1 MQVKKKLL
9 EAKEDSPEFK
19 EFMDTISKVPHPFI
33 SAWRRNYEK
42 ALKEGEVEMGA
53 LRGQTVGDAATAAA
67 GMQVA
72 STLEIFSAVIRGFQ
86 RYMDDSFVKKYVT
99 DSVVFKIPLTE
110 YRELVAGISAG
121 ELPHT
126 EKMIDYFSVDL
137 STPESERGGKVT
149 WTRALLED
157 VTFDVQAEMAEGLGH
172 AIALK
177 ILKDI
182 IDAVMV
188 LKNAAGAGYEYLNS
202 AKMPLGAV
210 KTISS
215 PITWDEFLSVIGAV
229 DTGGLAVTA
238 VWDAKTADPVPAD
251 IGRAFALNATVVGYI
266 TGYEISSASAGK
278 LWINLTKD
286 KAPIFDN
293 MVATAVNGT
302 MSVTID
308 GEEVSEGYKHYG
320 PADFCLVSPDVYW
333 QLLNIIQMTN
343 VLYEGSTDPIN
354 RGVIKLA
361 LGTTIS
367 KQSVLPPGTIVALNS
382 EKAVALVTRRALK
395 IEPVLFPVWNEY
407 GFIGTVRYAT
417 KVIYPTAV
425 QIGQIA

>member
-53 LRGQTVGDAATAAA
+53 LRGQTIGDAATAAA

-137 STPESERGGKVT
+137 SSPESERGGKVT

-229 DTGGLAVTA
+229 DTGSLAVTA
-238 VWDAKTADPVPAD
+238 AWNAGTAPVAAD
-251 IGRAFALNATVVGYI
+251 IGKAVTDDTAVVGYL
-266 TGYEISSASAGK
+266 TGYELGTGTTGK
-278 LWINLTKD
+278 LWINLTTVKT
-286 KAPIFDN
+286 AIADN
-293 MVATAVNGT
+293 SVVAVVEGT
-302 MSVTID
+302 GNVTIH
-308 GEEVSEGYKHYG
+308 EASVSEGYKHYG